1 MAVPAINRRSF
12 SGARC
17 KLTLD
22 GVDVGWAT
30 GVEVDETIQQVRV
43 DVLDDPYTQEIETV
57 GITVSGRIAQ
67 VKMYGNTLAEESQG
81 KKYPQGSKVD
91 VLLHPALTLTIV
103 DSIEGKAL
111 LVVYGLKF
119 SGRSHNVDR
128 MSVMMT
134 NVSFQAIRMES
145 KAQTPTA

>member
-1 MAVPAINRRSF
+1 MAVPAINRRPF

-67 VKMYGNTLAEESQG
+67 VKMYGNTLAEASQG